1 MRAPPLP
8 ALASGG
14 PGGSG
19 AGGISFDYEKK
30 LIAELESSGGADA
43 GPAAGS
49 NGGLGPDDPYESAL
63 ARYTEMGYT
72 REEAAMALVIA
83 SAAGG
88 GGGSSGEDD
97 AEQVVEAARQYRELT
112 SMGFKAEAVVGAL
125 VTHSGDLAA
134 ATEACLSA
142 S

>member
-19 AGGISFDYEKK
+19 ISFDYEKK
-30 LIAELESSGGADA
+30 LIAELESGGGADA
-43 GPAAGS
+43 GPAAGGD
-49 NGGLGPDDPYESAL
+49 GGLGPGDPYEAAL

-72 REEAAMALVIA
+72 REEVAMALVIA
-83 SAAGG
+83 SAGGGSGG
-88 GGGSSGEDD
+88 GGEED
-97 AEQVVEAARQYRELT
+97 AEQVVEAARQYRELA

-125 VTHSGDLAA
+125 VAHGGDLAA

-142 S
+142 AS